1 MEHIREHL
9 DKKDRGRT
17 NVLNY
22 RNLST
27 FVSPLIKKTDGEQ
40 IAEFFTINNKPIS
53 ISFKNKK

>member
-27 FVSPLIKKTDGEQ
+27 FVSTLIKKTEGEQ
-40 IAEFFTINNKPIS
+40 IAEFFTININ
-53 ISFKNKK
+53 